1 MLILINNLFCQQSN
15 VEPKHDYYRKS
26 GDWNFDFGNA
36 ADNRSF
42 QTQKVELP
50 KVPIPMTY
58 SFSSQLQGTSIP
70 GLYSCVSRVKL
81 KKDQPSTSAAES
93 KSKSE
98 PSAGSSSCN
107 LNQSISVIR
116 SAELSESTS
125 QSGTMQRKGGR
136 FRPGWMENYSW
147 LQYDECLNT
156 MYCKTCRKWSS
167 SVPDIRTSFVEGNGN
182 FRLEIV
188 NHHHKSKAHK
198 LCMAKEEE
206 SVPKIESVLSEN
218 NN

>member
-1 MLILINNLFCQQSN
+1 
-15 VEPKHDYYRKS
+15 
-26 GDWNFDFGNA
+26 
-36 ADNRSF
+36 
-42 QTQKVELP
+42 
-50 KVPIPMTY
+50 MTY

>member
-1 MLILINNLFCQQSN
+1 MAPLCKIFFCNQQAS
-15 VEPKHDYYRKS
+15 VESRTDQYHKM
-26 GDWNFDFGNA
+26 GEWNFEYGPNME
-36 ADNRSF
+36 NRSY
-42 QTQKVELP
+42 QSQKVELP

-58 SFSSQLQGTSIP
+58 NFSSQLQGTSIP
-70 GLYSCVSRVKL
+70 GLYPCISKVKF
-81 KKDQPSTSAAES
+81 KKDQPSTSYENRLKAES
-93 KSKSE
+93 SPG
-98 PSAGSSSCN
+98 PSFA
-107 LNQSISVIR
+107 LNQPVSVIKN
-116 SAELSESTS
+116 AEIAETNS
-125 QSGTMQRKGGR
+125 QSGGIQRKGGR

-206 SVPKIESVLSEN
+206 SIPRLDPILNDDN
-218 NN
+218 N